1 GSRARHSHSRAFSHL
16 PPRQIVSRLTPERA
30 YGAQGVVAARSLDAH
45 ATRMRIQDYRTR
57 CTVVFTPALR
67 TRMGY
72 AACSMSQGL
81 LLSPTRPVRANCR
94 PDMHLGRPPS
104 HRRHTPAAVWGHAVP
119 ETTGA

>member
-1 GSRARHSHSRAFSHL
+1 GSRARHSLSRAFSHL

-45 ATRMRIQDYRTR
+45 DLHAHPRLSHR

-67 TRMGY
+67 TRLDY

-94 PDMHLGRPPS
+94 PDMHLGRP
-104 HRRHTPAAVWGHAVP
+104 
-119 ETTGA
+119 